1 METSDAELVARAMA
15 GSEAAYGEIVRR
27 YERPLFSLIL
37 RLVRDPSQAEDLAQ
51 DVFVKAIRALA
62 SYDPSRKF
70 SSWLFKIA
78 HNTTIDHLRRR
89 GLDTE
94 PLEVPGD
101 DEAGELGVIRSL
113 ADTSIAGPAAEL
125 ERREL
130 GGALD
135 RAVGALRPEYREVML
150 LRFRENL
157 AYEEIAEIT
166 GLPLGTVKTH
176 IHRARKEMAEVLSA
190 MGYGR

>member
-1 METSDAELVARAMA
+1 MSISDADLVARALA
-15 GSEAAYGEIVRR
+15 GSEPAYGELVRR

-37 RLVRDPSQAEDLAQ
+37 RLVRDPAQAEDLAQ
-51 DVFVKAIRALA
+51 EVFIKAIRALA
-62 SYDPSRKF
+62 SYDPERKF

-94 PLEVPGD
+94 PLESGED
-101 DEAGELGVIRSL
+101 DELDPLRAV
-113 ADTSIAGPAAEL
+113 ADTRIAGPAVEL
-125 ERREL
+125 ERREI
-130 GGALD
+130 GAALE
-135 RAVGALRPEYREVML
+135 RAVAALRPEYREVML

-157 AYEEIAEIT
+157 PYEEIADIT

-176 IHRARKEMAEVLSA
+176 IHRARKEMADLLTG
-190 MGYGR
+190 MGFGR

>member
-1 METSDAELVARAMA
+1 MQISDAELVARALA
-15 GSEAAYGEIVRR
+15 GSEAAYGELVRR

-37 RLVRDPSQAEDLAQ
+37 RLVRDAAQAEDLAQ
-51 DVFVKAIRALA
+51 DVFIKAIRALQ

-94 PLEVPGD
+94 PLESGEEDDPGP
-101 DEAGELGVIRSL
+101 LRSI
-113 ADTSIAGPAAEL
+113 ADTSIAGPADEL

-130 GGALD
+130 GDALD
-135 RAVGALRPEYREVML
+135 QAVGALRPEYREVML

-176 IHRARKEMAEVLSA
+176 IHRARKEMAEILSA

>member
-1 METSDAELVARAMA
+1 MEISDAELVARAIA
-15 GSEAAYGEIVRR
+15 GSEPAYGELVRR

-37 RLVRDPSQAEDLAQ
+37 RLVRDAAQAEDLAQ
-51 DVFVKAIRALA
+51 DVFIKAIRALQ

-94 PLEVPGD
+94 PLESGED
-101 DEAGELGVIRSL
+101 DDFGPLRSI
-113 ADTSIAGPAAEL
+113 ADTTIAGPADEL

-130 GGALD
+130 GEALD

-150 LRFRENL
+150 LRFRENM

-176 IHRARKEMAEVLSA
+176 IHRARKEMAEILSA